1 MSTQAPPA
9 TAAAPGPASAT
20 APRAA
25 AIDNVHVQQSGALV
39 LTGPR
44 RRELQRANQAVQA
57 ALLRAIDFIVASALL
72 IVLLPILLAAA
83 VFIRLDSPG
92 PSFYRSRRV
101 GYRGRELRML
111 KFRKMVVGAKGVPLT
126 SSNDSRFTRAGGI
139 LAKFKLDE
147 IPQLWHVVRGEMS
160 LVGPRPED
168 PVFVEQHRDAFEPIL
183 KVRPGITGLSQIAFV
198 EESRILDT
206 DDPLEHYIGRLLP
219 QKIGLD
225 QLYAT
230 RRGLS
235 LNFRILFW
243 TLAAVILRRNVAV
256 YRESGKMRL
265 RRR

>member
-1 MSTQAPPA
+1 
-9 TAAAPGPASAT
+9 
-20 APRAA
+20 
-25 AIDNVHVQQSGALV
+25 V
-39 LTGPR
+39 
-44 RRELQRANQAVQA
+44 
-57 ALLRAIDFIVASALL
+57 LRAIDFTVASALL
-72 IVLLPILLAAA
+72 VLLLPILLVAAL
-83 VFIRLDSPG
+83 FIRLDSPG

-111 KFRKMVVGAKGVPLT
+111 KFRKMVVGAEGVPLT
-126 SSNDSRFTRAGGI
+126 SENDSRFTRAGGV

-147 IPQLWHVVRGEMS
+147 IPQLWHVVLGEMS

-168 PVFVEQHRDAFEPIL
+168 PVFVEQHLDAFEPIL

-198 EESRILDT
+198 EESRILSS

-230 RRGLS
+230 RRSLT

-243 TLAAVILRRNVAV
+243 TLAAVMLRRNVAV
-256 YRESGKMRL
+256 HRESGKMRL